1 VPAENSE
8 KNAARS
14 TTLYIRNGAGME
26 DYFYIFAQR
35 HFLYT
40 GRYPQCR
47 ADRVH
52 HTLAHLLAAAD
63 CGRGWIKWKMGDK
76 LLVNI
81 LLLD

>member
-40 GRYPQCR
+40 GRCGQLGCLVDSDDQVDKYSVNR
-47 ADRVH
+47 KNANR
-52 HTLAHLLAAAD
+52 LL
-63 CGRGWIKWKMGDK
+63 R
-76 LLVNI
+76 
-81 LLLD
+81 

>member
-40 GRYPQCR
+40 GRWRQ
-47 ADRVH
+47 
-52 HTLAHLLAAAD
+52 
-63 CGRGWIKWKMGDK
+63 GIKK
-76 LLVNI
+76 LSTTN
-81 LLLD
+81 

>member
-14 TTLYIRNGAGME
+14 TTLHIRNGAGME

-40 GRYPQCR
+40 GRCAQPP
-47 ADRVH
+47 D
-52 HTLAHLLAAAD
+52 HTTPDDTETMRTKTTISL
-63 CGRGWIKWKMGDK
+63 
-76 LLVNI
+76 
-81 LLLD
+81 

>member
-40 GRYPQCR
+40 GRWGQCGHGQR
-47 ADRVH
+47 QTSKR
-52 HTLAHLLAAAD
+52 
-63 CGRGWIKWKMGDK
+63 
-76 LLVNI
+76 
-81 LLLD
+81 LDY

>member
-40 GRYPQCR
+40 GRWLQWGGTIPTTEER
-47 ADRVH
+47 
-52 HTLAHLLAAAD
+52 
-63 CGRGWIKWKMGDK
+63 
-76 LLVNI
+76 
-81 LLLD
+81 

>member
-40 GRYPQCR
+40 GRWAQFFK
-47 ADRVH
+47 DNH
-52 HTLAHLLAAAD
+52 WTL
-63 CGRGWIKWKMGDK
+63 RITTSFQQIVWK
-76 LLVNI
+76 N
-81 LLLD
+81 